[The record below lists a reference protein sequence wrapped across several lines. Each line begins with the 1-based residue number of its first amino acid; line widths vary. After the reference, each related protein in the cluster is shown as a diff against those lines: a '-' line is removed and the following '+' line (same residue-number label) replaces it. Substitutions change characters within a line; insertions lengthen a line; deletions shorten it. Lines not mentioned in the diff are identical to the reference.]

1 MQRSRPGLL
10 AFLIAL
16 PLLAASACED
26 ESNVREFAVKP
37 YGVAACDTPNRQLES
52 RRELRLFVS
61 DGYDIGRTATAL
73 QRYYRHFG
81 ITFYQV
87 NPVRIV
93 DTPFVEDLDADALTT
108 KLQARFPG
116 VDLSDKGLDALSK
129 SDPATF
135 ARLYKE
141 LINLEFAGALE
152 FLRDLGGK
160 GQNVT
165 NVVVLRELFTP
176 GSPSALRE
184 KVLGISISPILL
196 RELQRAGMDE
206 TGAFAALDFPADF
219 SPTVFISDR
228 NVNWLE
234 QRAGAVHR
242 DLVLAHEFG
251 HSAGLVHRMDTT
263 NLMNPSTDG
272 TEQCTLAIT
281 GDQIA
286 VMREGLGLSPVQA
299 RVLTTGAPRALPAT
313 LPSLLGGVL
322 RGDPDAQRALLAPL
336 HD

>member
-1 MQRSRPGLL
+1 MRRSGSALL
-10 AFLIAL
+10 AFVIAL
-16 PLLAASACED
+16 SLAASGCGD
-26 ESNVREFAVKP
+26 ESNEREFPVKP
-37 YGVAACDTPNRQLES
+37 YGVAACDTPTGQLTM

-61 DGYDIGRTATAL
+61 NGYDIGRTASAL
-73 QRYYRHFG
+73 QRYYRRFG

-87 NPVRIV
+87 LPVRV
-93 DTPFVEDLDADALTT
+93 ADTAFVEDLDTDGLTK
-108 KLQARFPG
+108 KLRERFPK
-116 VDLSDKGLDALSK
+116 VDLSDEGLEALARN
-129 SDPATF
+129 DPATF

-141 LINLEFAGALE
+141 LLNFEFAGALE
-152 FLRDLGGK
+152 FLRELGGT

-165 NVVVLRELFTP
+165 NVVVLRDLFTA
-176 GSPSALRE
+176 GSPSELRE

-206 TGAFAALDFPADF
+206 TGAFATLDFPADF

-251 HSAGLVHRMDTT
+251 HSAGLVHRMDPT

-281 GDQIA
+281 DDQIA
-286 VMREGLGLSPVQA
+286 VMREGLGLAPAQA
-299 RVLTTGAPRALPAT
+299 RVLNAGAPDALPAT
-313 LPSLLGGVL
+313 LPSLLAGVL